1 MAAEAPFSS
10 KRKRKPKCEFCFE
23 SDPKAEVTRGNI
35 KCPKLPPK
43 YP

>member
-1 MAAEAPFSS
+1 MAAEAPS

-43 YP
+43 YYP